1 MAVDSGCLPC
11 LPNTCAG
18 IVNIKLC
25 SDLPTV
31 STMIRNLMGLQQR
44 AQNPTKGNAI
54 WPLRFLIRRDRQP
67 EMKSSPKWGR
77 IPHGK
82 WSDSCVLPRI
92 IDIDRD
98 VRIGTDSTM
107 STPSKK
113 NGWTWYQL
121 SSVLRVFWF
130 IIHLSRTPDY
140 SVAGTMCCC
149 SQVTSRQTTFWSE
162 DTQSCS
168 DNKLFIKDIFKT
180 QHAPPAIFLEL
191 V

>member
-1 MAVDSGCLPC
+1 ML
-11 LPNTCAG
+11 N
-18 IVNIKLC
+18 
-25 SDLPTV
+25 
-31 STMIRNLMGLQQR
+31 QR

-82 WSDSCVLPRI
+82 WSDSCILPRI

-113 NGWTWYQL
+113 MAELGINSAQCCVSFDSY
-121 SSVLRVFWF
+121 F
-130 IIHLSRTPDY
+130 HLSRTPDY

-180 QHAPPAIFLEL
+180 QHALPAIFLEL